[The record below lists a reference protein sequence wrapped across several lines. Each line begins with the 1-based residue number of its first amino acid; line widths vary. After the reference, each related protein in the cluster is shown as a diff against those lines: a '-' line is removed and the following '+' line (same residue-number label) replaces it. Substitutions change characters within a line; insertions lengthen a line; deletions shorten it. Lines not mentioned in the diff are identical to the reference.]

1 MQVKSV
7 ADGVLVDELMWEII
21 RDESV
26 AALCGYISPSGTTH
40 AIDKKSIE
48 ALLGAPAY
56 VVA

>member
-1 MQVKSV
+1 MP
-7 ADGVLVDELMWEII
+7 DGVLVDELMWEII
-21 RDESV
+21 REETV
-26 AALCGYISPSGTTH
+26 ALCGYISPSGTTH